1 MTTNDLDFINIGVV
15 CEGQTETD
23 FIKQLN
29 KNYFNKINIS
39 LKPVGINDE
48 QKNIGGNISIARVV
62 DFLHKHSNMHP
73 RLTTFIDFYRLKNKG
88 NKKVSELEEEI
99 KNEFYKDNK
108 YRNKMLIPYIQMH
121 ETEALWFS
129 DINAIIQVKNANEQ
143 QQEGLSRIIEKYK
156 NPEDINDSYETAPSK
171 RLENI
176 FGNYSKVIDGKEIS
190 NKISINIFIEKCPR
204 FSKWVNEISNL
215 QKNKRFINSDNRQT
229 Y

>member
-1 MTTNDLDFINIGVV
+1 MTTNTLDFINIGVV

-23 FIKQLN
+23 FMKQLN
-29 KNYFNKINIS
+29 KKYFNKINIS

-73 RLTTFIDFYRLKNKG
+73 MLTTFIDFYRLKNKG

-99 KNEFYKDNK
+99 KNEFHKDNK
-108 YRNKMLIPYIQMH
+108 YRNKILIPYIQIH

-129 DINAIIQVKNANEQ
+129 DINAIIQVKNANKK
-143 QQEGLSRIIEKYK
+143 QQEDLSKIIEKYK

-204 FSKWVNEISNL
+204 FSKWVNKITNL
-215 QKNKRFINSDNRQT
+215 QKK
-229 Y
+229 

>member
-29 KNYFNKINIS
+29 KKYFNKINIS
-39 LKPVGINDE
+39 LKPVGINDK
-48 QKNIGGNISIARVV
+48 QKNIGGNVSIARVV
-62 DFLHKHSNMHP
+62 NFLHNHSNMYNM
-73 RLTTFIDFYRLKNKG
+73 LTTFIDFYGLKNKD

-99 KNEFYKDNK
+99 KKEFYKDNK
-108 YRNKMLIPYIQMH
+108 YKNKNLIPYIQMH

-129 DINAIIQVKNANEQ
+129 DINAIIQVKNANKQ
-143 QQEGLSRIIEKYK
+143 QQEGLSKIIEKYK
-156 NPEDINDSYETAPSK
+156 NPEDINDSYETATSK

-176 FGNYSKVIDGKEIS
+176 FGNYSKVIDGKGIS

-204 FSKWVNEISNL
+204 FSKWINEITNL
-215 QKNKRFINSDNRQT
+215 QKK
-229 Y
+229 

>member
-1 MTTNDLDFINIGVV
+1 MTTNVLEFINIGVV

-23 FIKQLN
+23 FMKQLN
-29 KNYFNKINIS
+29 KKYFNKINIS

-48 QKNIGGNISIARVV
+48 QKNIGGNISIARIV
-62 DFLHKHSNMHP
+62 DFLHKHSNMYP
-73 RLTTFIDFYRLKNKG
+73 MLTTFIDFYRLKNKG

-99 KNEFYKDNK
+99 KKEFYKDNK
-108 YRNKMLIPYIQMH
+108 YRNKKLIPYIQMH

-129 DINAIIQVKNANEQ
+129 DINAIIQVKNANKKQKED
-143 QQEGLSRIIEKYK
+143 LSKIIEKYK

-176 FGNYSKVIDGKEIS
+176 FCDYSKVIDGKEIS

-215 QKNKRFINSDNRQT
+215 QKK
-229 Y
+229 

>member
-1 MTTNDLDFINIGVV
+1 MTTNVLEFINIGVV

-23 FIKQLN
+23 FMKQLN
-29 KNYFNKINIS
+29 KKYFNKINIS
-39 LKPVGINDE
+39 LKPVGIDDE
-48 QKNIGGNISIARVV
+48 QKNIGGNISIARIV
-62 DFLHKHSNMHP
+62 DFLHKHSNMYP
-73 RLTTFIDFYRLKNKG
+73 MLTTFIDFYRLKNKG

-99 KNEFYKDNK
+99 KKEFYKDNK
-108 YRNKMLIPYIQMH
+108 YRNKKLIPYIQMH

-129 DINAIIQVKNANEQ
+129 DINAIIQVKNANKKQKED
-143 QQEGLSRIIEKYK
+143 LSKIIEKYK

-176 FGNYSKVIDGKEIS
+176 FCDYSKVIDGKEIS

-215 QKNKRFINSDNRQT
+215 QKK
-229 Y
+229 

>member
-23 FIKQLN
+23 FMKQLN
-29 KNYFNKINIS
+29 KKYFNKINIS
-39 LKPVGINDE
+39 LKPVGINDK
-48 QKNIGGNISIARVV
+48 QKNIGGNVSIARVV
-62 DFLHKHSNMHP
+62 NFLHKHSNMYNM
-73 RLTTFIDFYRLKNKG
+73 LTTFIDFYRLKNKG

-99 KNEFYKDNK
+99 KKEFYNDNK
-108 YRNKMLIPYIQMH
+108 YKNKILIPYIQMH

-129 DINAIIQVKNANEQ
+129 DINAIIRVKNANEQ
-143 QQEGLSRIIEKYK
+143 QQEDLSKIIEKYK

-176 FGNYSKVIDGKEIS
+176 FCDYSKVIDGKEIS

-215 QKNKRFINSDNRQT
+215 QKK
-229 Y
+229 

>member
-29 KNYFNKINIS
+29 KKCFNKLNIS

-48 QKNIGGNISIARVV
+48 QKNIGGNISIARIV
-62 DFLHKHSNMHP
+62 DFLHKHSNMYP
-73 RLTTFIDFYRLKNKG
+73 MLTTFIDFYRLKNKG

-99 KNEFYKDNK
+99 KKEFYKDNK
-108 YRNKMLIPYIQMH
+108 YRNKILIPYIQMH

-129 DINAIIQVKNANEQ
+129 DINAIIQVKNANKKQKED
-143 QQEGLSRIIEKYK
+143 LSKIIEKYK

-176 FGNYSKVIDGKEIS
+176 FCDYSKVIDGKEIS

-215 QKNKRFINSDNRQT
+215 QKK
-229 Y
+229 

>member
-48 QKNIGGNISIARVV
+48 QKNIGGNVSIARVV
-62 DFLHKHSNMHP
+62 NFLHNHSNMYNM
-73 RLTTFIDFYRLKNKG
+73 LTTFIDFYGLKNKD

-99 KNEFYKDNK
+99 KKEFYKDNK
-108 YRNKMLIPYIQMH
+108 YKNKILISYIQMH

-129 DINAIIQVKNANEQ
+129 DINAIMQVKNANEQ

-176 FGNYSKVIDGKEIS
+176 FGDYSKVIDGKEIS

-204 FSKWVNEISNL
+204 FSKWINEISNL
-215 QKNKRFINSDNRQT
+215 QKKIKGL
-229 Y
+229 

>member
-1 MTTNDLDFINIGVV
+1 MTTNTLDFINIGVV

-23 FIKQLN
+23 FMKQLN
-29 KNYFNKINIS
+29 KKYFNKINIS

-48 QKNIGGNISIARVV
+48 QKNIGGNVSIARVV
-62 DFLHKHSNMHP
+62 NFLHNHSNMYNM
-73 RLTTFIDFYRLKNKG
+73 LTTFIDFYRLKNKG

-108 YRNKMLIPYIQMH
+108 YRNKKLIPYIQIH

-129 DINAIIQVKNANEQ
+129 DINAIIQVKNANKK
-143 QQEGLSRIIEKYK
+143 QQEDLSKIIGKYK

-204 FSKWVNEISNL
+204 FSKWVNKITNL
-215 QKNKRFINSDNRQT
+215 QKK
-229 Y
+229 

>member
-39 LKPVGINDE
+39 LKPVGINDK
-48 QKNIGGNISIARVV
+48 QKNIGGNVSIARVV
-62 DFLHKHSNMHP
+62 NFLHNHSNMYNM
-73 RLTTFIDFYRLKNKG
+73 LTTFIDFYGLKNKD

-99 KNEFYKDNK
+99 KKEFYKDNK
-108 YRNKMLIPYIQMH
+108 YKNKILIPYIQMH

-129 DINAIIQVKNANEQ
+129 DINAIIQVKNANKKQKED
-143 QQEGLSRIIEKYK
+143 LSKIIEKYK

-176 FGNYSKVIDGKEIS
+176 FCDYSKVIDGKEIS

-215 QKNKRFINSDNRQT
+215 QKK
-229 Y
+229 

>member
-39 LKPVGINDE
+39 LKPVGINDK
-48 QKNIGGNISIARVV
+48 QKNIGGNVSIARVV
-62 DFLHKHSNMHP
+62 NFLHNHSNMYNM
-73 RLTTFIDFYRLKNKG
+73 LTTFIDFYRLKNKG

-99 KNEFYKDNK
+99 KKEFYNDNK
-108 YRNKMLIPYIQMH
+108 YKNKILIPYIQMH

-129 DINAIIQVKNANEQ
+129 DINAIIRVKNANEQ
-143 QQEGLSRIIEKYK
+143 QQEDLSKIIEKYK

-176 FGNYSKVIDGKEIS
+176 FCDYSKVIDGKEIS

-215 QKNKRFINSDNRQT
+215 QKK
-229 Y
+229 